1 MGLLTIA
8 PSLAPNLPSLRGK
21 TVQKTLAPVVSE
33 YVLVPSEVVEWNK
46 IVMLAADVFFVDG
59 AVFLLSV
66 SRQIKFITVEYVATR
81 MAKSPSKHLIQVVQV
96 YMQAGFTVRTILM
109 DGEFEKIKDN
119 LPSLICNTTVAKEHM
134 SDAEQTICT
143 IKE

>member
-1 MGLLTIA
+1 M
-8 PSLAPNLPSLRGK
+8 
-21 TVQKTLAPVVSE
+21 QKTPVPVVSE
-33 YVLVPSEVVEWNK
+33 YVLVPRDMVEWNK
-46 IVMLAADVFFVDG
+46 IVTLAADVYFVDG
-59 AVFLLSV
+59 AAFLLSL

>member
-1 MGLLTIA
+1 M
-8 PSLAPNLPSLRGK
+8 
-21 TVQKTLAPVVSE
+21 QKTLAPVVSE